1 MMTKNSQCSYAG
13 ATIERVCTSTLL
25 AVDGDGFILPLVI
38 FVVTNFLNA
47 AVLERAKRI
56 PTFTMKLAEQNGS

>member
-47 AVLERAKRI
+47 AVLER
-56 PTFTMKLAEQNGS
+56 